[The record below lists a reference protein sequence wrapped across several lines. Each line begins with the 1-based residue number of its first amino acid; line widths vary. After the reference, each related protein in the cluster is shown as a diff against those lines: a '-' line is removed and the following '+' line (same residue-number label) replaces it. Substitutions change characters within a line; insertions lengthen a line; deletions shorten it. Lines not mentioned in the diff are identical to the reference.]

1 MENYKLKPQQVENLN
16 KFYDAIENASDGMLL
31 FISLAIV
38 SEMKIREARKK
49 ENGRIN

>member
-1 MENYKLKPQQVENLN
+1 MMEKMTPQKVEKLN

-31 FISLAIV
+31 FLSLVIV

-49 ENGRIN
+49 EKC

>member
-1 MENYKLKPQQVENLN
+1 MGNYKLNPQKVENLN

-38 SEMKIREARKK
+38 SEMKIRQVRKK
-49 ENGRIN
+49 EKC